1 MGNKEL
7 VSKLD
12 SMEDHISV
20 YEPVKDN
27 GDELLSLVSDY
38 MESGENGGGKGS
50 TSKLGKRNVS
60 LALLFGFIG
69 CLVVLNVLLFI
80 LVLVRG

>member
-12 SMEDHISV
+12 SMEDHTSV

-38 MESGENGGGKGS
+38 MESGENGRSKGS
-50 TSKLGKRNVS
+50 VSKLGKRNVS
-60 LALLFGFIG
+60 LALLFVFIG